1 MDTNASIDPFEYDNV
16 AGRIA
21 FGRGTV
27 DRLGSMLAEAG
38 GERALVVCGENV
50 GANSDT
56 MDPIDDGLG
65 ESFAG
70 TFDGTTP
77 GKNAEEAFAGLDA
90 LADTDADALVAV
102 GGGSSID
109 VARAMCALYD
119 EGSYEDVR
127 ADAAETGTL
136 PVSDDPLPLLAVP
149 TTLAGADLS
158 TGGSVTFS
166 DAGGGGDSGSDA
178 GDGDGDDGGDEAV
191 TAAYGDPALMP
202 DALVYDPDL
211 FETTPTGV
219 LAGSAM
225 NGFDKG
231 LELPYSQHANPLTDA
246 PALRGISLLGSSLP
260 RLREASE
267 GDDRAAMDRIVT
279 GVVCVQYGRAT
290 TGDGLLSVIHAFGH
304 GLRAEGIQQGVA
316 HAVMAPPVL
325 EYLFER
331 VDGRRELLADALD
344 GGSNGVGDD
353 SADDD
358 SAGDGSADDGGGDN
372 PAARVVDRVRDV
384 RDGMDLPTRLHDLD
398 GLERDALSGVAR
410 VVENDSF
417 LANGPQGLDPTAEE
431 IEEVLDA
438 AW

>member
-1 MDTNASIDPFEYDNV
+1 MDTNASIDSFEYDNV

-27 DRLGSMLAEAG
+27 DRLGSMLADAG

-77 GKNAEEAFAGLDA
+77 EKNAEEAFAGLDA

-119 EGSYEDVR
+119 GGSYEDVR

-178 GDGDGDDGGDEAV
+178 GDGGDGGNETV

-219 LAGSAM
+219 LAG
-225 NGFDKG
+225 D
-231 LELPYSQHANPLTDA
+231 E
-246 PALRGISLLGSSLP
+246 
-260 RLREASE
+260 RLRQRPRITLFPAREPAHRCARAS
-267 GDDRAAMDRIVT
+267 RT
-279 GVVCVQYGRAT
+279 
-290 TGDGLLSVIHAFGH
+290 L
-304 GLRAEGIQQGVA
+304 
-316 HAVMAPPVL
+316 
-325 EYLFER
+325 
-331 VDGRRELLADALD
+331 
-344 GGSNGVGDD
+344 
-353 SADDD
+353 
-358 SAGDGSADDGGGDN
+358 
-372 PAARVVDRVRDV
+372 
-384 RDGMDLPTRLHDLD
+384 
-398 GLERDALSGVAR
+398 VAR
-410 VVENDSF
+410 VVAPSP
-417 LANGPQGLDPTAEE
+417 A
-431 IEEVLDA
+431 
-438 AW
+438 